1 MAGFLS
7 QIPAL
12 ILAACVAIVV
22 LFLMFLARML
32 AETGDVRRHC
42 RRFTEA
48 LRRLFPSTEITRR
61 QGIALEELERIR
73 GKAARWDSRSR
84 EWWARLEGA
93 LEPYTTPD
101 GRQGWFLTRPVEEL
115 LPPETTVEHYY
126 HASFHQSVPGI
137 LTGLGLLATF
147 ISILVALAGVTVQIT
162 GGTETVLGIGTLI
175 NGLAGK
181 FLSSIIA
188 LLLAFIFTLVE
199 KKWCERRLTL
209 AHEEMAATARGVLP
223 LLSATRVL
231 LDLEELS
238 MRRTLALERIYAEI
252 VERLADSFRKT
263 LAPALAESLA
273 ADLAARLRGD
283 PAPAAAAEE
292 IVEGRP

>member
-1 MAGFLS
+1 M
-7 QIPAL
+7 
-12 ILAACVAIVV
+12 
-22 LFLMFLARML
+22 
-32 AETGDVRRHC
+32 
-42 RRFTEA
+42 
-48 LRRLFPSTEITRR
+48 
-61 QGIALEELERIR
+61 
-73 GKAARWDSRSR
+73 
-84 EWWARLEGA
+84 
-93 LEPYTTPD
+93 
-101 GRQGWFLTRPVEEL
+101 
-115 LPPETTVEHYY
+115 
-126 HASFHQSVPGI
+126 
-137 LTGLGLLATF
+137 
-147 ISILVALAGVTVQIT
+147 
-162 GGTETVLGIGTLI
+162 LGIGTLI

-199 KKWCERRLTL
+199 KKWCERRLNL